1 LLREVGTLSGFSSEG
16 IFLSYR
22 REDAAPYARLLK
34 YQLSE
39 RFPAAQ
45 VFMDLDS
52 IEAGRDFAEAIN
64 EALNS
69 CAVLVA
75 LIGRQWATLTD
86 EQGQRRIDNPD
97 DLLRFEVHAALER
110 GVRVIPVLVD
120 GAEPLRQHQLPVE
133 LRKLGR
139 LNALELSYGRY
150 EYDMGRLLDLIQRE
164 LAATPSTDT
173 ARQPS
178 PTASAEA
185 PAVPDAVRHAE
196 DAVAGAPKQDPE
208 ALRTGRAPR
217 HNLLPYRSLIGRGQE
232 LARTRDGIN
241 STTTVTSLEGLGGV
255 GKTAIAQHIAWQA
268 ARGALGRQFQAVI
281 WVEDRDGDLTLDK
294 LIDTVARVI
303 EFPYIRALKGE
314 QKQVQVIR
322 QLEQMPSLL
331 IIDNYETIQD
341 SKVPAFLD
349 ILPSPQTKAV
359 ITTRERLV
367 DNVWA
372 VEIGGLPRSD
382 ADTLLI
388 QEATRLEVS
397 SVLNAPA
404 ALAERFFQITEGNP
418 LAIRLSVGQIH
429 QGTASFGD
437 IVMTLQDAGRGELFA
452 TIFQR
457 TWNQVLLNDDYAR
470 RVLTVMALH
479 SSSVSRVALEAG
491 ADVHGN
497 SLTNAI
503 KRLVEL
509 SLLDVYETTRLT
521 ALRYKIHPLTR
532 SFARHQGVSEA
543 EMVSELEKRLTEYYL
558 IYATR
563 YEGTYNSVENIR
575 ALEQERTN
583 LLSFAG
589 RSYERAVTLGD
600 PADWLS
606 VIRYAETLAAY
617 LWGRGYW
624 RDQLNLCGHAVEAAK
639 ALDDVLEVSRQHAL
653 IGRVYLWLGDTA
665 AAKEHLSQSELAVR
679 DDPDERVN
687 SVPRRLHAQIASR
700 EGDYELAHALLREVL
715 NYAPL
720 TVDDEGRA
728 ATLIELGVLAER
740 QGAWTE
746 AKSYFEEAL
755 KLDEQLATLEG
766 QAVSLSHLGNAQF
779 AMTKYSEAEHSYR
792 RGLDLAAQ
800 VDRLSTKGRC
810 QYGLAQVYMATGD
823 MGTCREYATAA
834 VESFTRLGMR
844 DMAEEAHTLA
854 VRAQMLDGGLD
865 GDE

>member
-1 LLREVGTLSGFSSEG
+1 MSGFSSGG

-22 REDAAPYARLLK
+22 REDAASYARLLK

-52 IEAGRDFAEAIN
+52 IETGRDAALAIN

-86 EQGQRRIDNPD
+86 EQGQRRIDDPD
-97 DLLRFEVHAALER
+97 DLLRFEVQVALER

-120 GAEPLRQHQLPVE
+120 GAEPLRQQQLPVE
-133 LRKLGR
+133 LQKLAR

-150 EYDMGRLLDLIQRE
+150 GYDMGRLLDLIQGE
-164 LAATPSTDT
+164 LAAAPSTGT

-178 PTASAEA
+178 PTASTETLL
-185 PAVPDAVRHAE
+185 VPDGVRRAE
-196 DAVAGAPKQDPE
+196 DAVGGVVQQDPE
-208 ALRTGRAPR
+208 AVRTDRAPR
-217 HNLLPYRSLIGRGQE
+217 HNLLPYRPLIGRVRE
-232 LARTRDGIN
+232 LTRTREGIN
-241 STTTVTSLEGLGGV
+241 STTTVSSLEGLGGV

-268 ARGALGRQFQAVI
+268 AKGALGRQFQAVI

-294 LIDTVARVI
+294 LIDTVARII
-303 EFPYIRALKGE
+303 EYPYIKALKGE

-322 QLEQMPSLL
+322 QLEKMSSLL
-331 IIDNYETIQD
+331 IIDNYETVQD
-341 SKVPAFLD
+341 SRVPAFLEA
-349 ILPSPQTKAV
+349 LPSPQTKAV
-359 ITTRERLV
+359 ITTRERLFG
-367 DNVWA
+367 NAWA
-372 VEIGGLPRSD
+372 VKISGLPRSD

-388 QEATRLEVS
+388 QEATRLEVL

-404 ALAERFFQITEGNP
+404 ALTEQFFQITEGNP
-418 LAIRLSVGQIH
+418 LAIRLSVGQVH

-437 IVMTLQDAGRGELFA
+437 IVLALQDAGRGELFA

-457 TWNQVLLNDDYAR
+457 AWNQVLLNDEYSR

-479 SSSVSRVALEAG
+479 SSSVSSAALEAG

-509 SLLDVYETTRLT
+509 SLLDVYETTGLT

-543 EMVSELEKRLTEYYL
+543 EMVSELEKRLIEYYL
-558 IYATR
+558 IFAIR
-563 YEGTYNSVENIR
+563 HEGTYNSVENIR

-589 RSYERAVTLGD
+589 RSYDRAVALGD
-600 PADWLS
+600 PADWLA
-606 VIRYAETLAAY
+606 VIRYADTLAAY

-624 RDQLNLCGHAVEAAK
+624 RDRLNLCGHAVEAAK
-639 ALDDVLEVSRQHAL
+639 AVDDVLEVSRQHAL

-665 AAKEHLSQSELAVR
+665 TAKEHLSQSELAIKG
-679 DDPDERVN
+679 DLNERVD
-687 SVPRRLHAQIASR
+687 SVPKRLHAQIASR
-700 EGDYELAHALLREVL
+700 EADYELAHTLLTEVL
-715 NYAPL
+715 NSAPL

-740 QGAWTE
+740 QEAWPE

-755 KLDEQLATLEG
+755 RLDEQLATLEG
-766 QAVSLSHLGNAQF
+766 QAVSLSHLGNAQL
-779 AMTKYSEAEHSYR
+779 AMTEYSEAEHSFR

-810 QYGLAQVYMATGD
+810 QYGLAQVYMATSD
-823 MGTCREYATAA
+823 YDNCRECATAA
-834 VESFTRLGMR
+834 IESFTRLGMR
-844 DMAEEAHTLA
+844 DMVEEARMLA
-854 VRAQMLDGGLD
+854 VRAQMLDGGFD